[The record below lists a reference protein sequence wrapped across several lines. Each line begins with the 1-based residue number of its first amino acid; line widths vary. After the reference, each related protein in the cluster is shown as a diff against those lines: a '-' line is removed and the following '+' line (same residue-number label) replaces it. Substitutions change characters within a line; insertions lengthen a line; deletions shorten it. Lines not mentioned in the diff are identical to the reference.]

1 MFAATN
7 TMCINFY
14 QKRQCGKKHGFSL
27 FVCAFNISG
36 KSCTRCCSFTA
47 VVAFGD
53 ENLFAV
59 VSWRKSGIYFIGHLL
74 QIKSF
79 QYLFVT
85 ITGVVC
91 FRKIIYSKVNRRASE
106 IYFKCKIVLAFVCNG
121 NRRCLL
127 SKVILFKR
135 KSARVGIYFI

>member
-1 MFAATN
+1 MYT
-7 TMCINFY
+7 
-14 QKRQCGKKHGFSL
+14 L
-27 FVCAFNISG
+27 F
-36 KSCTRCCSFTA
+36 SFTA

-85 ITGVVC
+85 ITGV
-91 FRKIIYSKVNRRASE
+91 R
-106 IYFKCKIVLAFVCNG
+106 CNEH
-121 NRRCLL
+121 NVYKLL
-127 SKVILFKR
+127 PKEAMR
-135 KSARVGIYFI
+135 

>member
-1 MFAATN
+1 MANFCFQDGRFAHSKLLFRNVKKFFTFIFCFFADVARQ
-7 TMCINFY
+7 NFMY
-14 QKRQCGKKHGFSL
+14 
-27 FVCAFNISG
+27 
-36 KSCTRCCSFTA
+36 TRFSFTA

-79 QYLFVT
+79 QYVFVT

-91 FRKIIYSKVNRRASE
+91 CRKLFYSKESRRESAFTS
-106 IYFKCKIVLAFVCNG
+106 YKIVLM
-121 NRRCLL
+121 CLL
-127 SKVILFKR
+127 
-135 KSARVGIYFI
+135 

>member
-1 MFAATN
+1 MYT
-7 TMCINFY
+7 
-14 QKRQCGKKHGFSL
+14 L
-27 FVCAFNISG
+27 F
-36 KSCTRCCSFTA
+36 SFTA

-91 FRKIIYSKVNRRASE
+91 FRKIIYSKVNRRASD
-106 IYFKCKIVLAFVCNG
+106 IYFECKVISLFVCNG

-127 SKVILFKR
+127 TK
-135 KSARVGIYFI
+135 GYFINKKVGKSLQLLRV

>member
-1 MFAATN
+1 MTVDLLIPNFCIVSTKIFHIYFLLLFADVARQ
-7 TMCINFY
+7 NFMY
-14 QKRQCGKKHGFSL
+14 
-27 FVCAFNISG
+27 
-36 KSCTRCCSFTA
+36 TRFSFTA

-79 QYLFVT
+79 QYVFVT

-91 FRKIIYSKVNRRASE
+91 CRKLFYSKESRQESAFTS
-106 IYFKCKIVLAFVCNG
+106 YKIVLM
-121 NRRCLL
+121 CLL
-127 SKVILFKR
+127 
-135 KSARVGIYFI
+135 